1 MDDGPKMGRL
11 LAWYD
16 ANKRNLPWRVKPPNP
31 YHILLSEIMLQQTQV
46 ETMLPFYERFL
57 TRFPTLKSLA
67 KASIE
72 EVLMLWSGLGYYSRA
87 RNLHA
92 SAQKIIFELNG
103 KFPDTKE
110 SLLELPGVGEYT
122 ASAVASIA
130 FEKAVGLVDGN
141 VIRVLTRLFALK
153 GDPKAKLLKKK
164 LWKLANKLVIQW
176 GGGQGP
182 ALPGCEANS
191 KSLRSKKKP
200 GNFNQSMMELGA
212 TVCLPSAPK
221 CLGCPLRDECLAFEQ
236 KTMEDYPTP
245 QKKKPTQKISVTAA
259 LIQKNGFYLLA
270 KRNGKK
276 HLQSMWEFPRFD
288 LEIGLGV
295 QQQKV
300 FPIIHHSIMN
310 QRFYVTPIL
319 CCYQKGEPK
328 KNDIYVDYQ
337 WIKPGELKNFPTSSL
352 NHKICSIIS

>member
-1 MDDGPKMGRL
+1 MKSTRKL

-16 ANKRNLPWRVKPPNP
+16 ANKRDLPWRVIPPNP

-46 ETMLPFYERFL
+46 ETALPYYERFL
-57 TRFPTLKSLA
+57 TRFPTLQSLA

-72 EVLMLWSGLGYYSRA
+72 EVLTLWSGLGYYSRA

-92 SAQKIIFELNG
+92 CAQKIIFEMDE
-103 KFPDTKE
+103 KFPDTKDT
-110 SLLELPGVGEYT
+110 LLELPGVGEYT

-130 FEKAVGLVDGN
+130 FGRPVGLVDGN
-141 VIRVLTRLFALK
+141 VIRVLTRFFALK
-153 GDPKAKLLKKK
+153 GDPKAKPLKEK
-164 LWKLANKLVIQW
+164 LWKLANELVF
-176 GGGQGP
+176 
-182 ALPGCEANS
+182 
-191 KSLRSKKKP
+191 KTRS
-200 GNFNQSMMELGA
+200 GDFNQAMMELGA
-212 TVCLPSAPK
+212 IVCLSSAPK
-221 CLGCPLRDECLAFEQ
+221 CLNCPLRCECLAFKQ
-236 KTMEDYPTP
+236 KAMEDYPTP

>member
-1 MDDGPKMGRL
+1 MS
-11 LAWYD
+11 
-16 ANKRNLPWRVKPPNP
+16 PNP

-46 ETMLPFYERFL
+46 ETALPYYERFL
-57 TRFPTLKSLA
+57 TRFPTLQSLA

-72 EVLMLWSGLGYYSRA
+72 EVLTLWSGLGYYSRA

-92 SAQKIIFELNG
+92 CAQKIIFELDG
-103 KFPDTKE
+103 KFPDMKE

-130 FEKAVGLVDGN
+130 FGRPVGLVDGN
-141 VIRVLTRLFALK
+141 VIRVLTRFFALK
-153 GDPKAKLLKKK
+153 GDPKAKPLKEK
-164 LWKLANKLVIQW
+164 LWKLVNELVF
-176 GGGQGP
+176 
-182 ALPGCEANS
+182 
-191 KSLRSKKKP
+191 KTRS
-200 GNFNQSMMELGA
+200 GDFNQAMMELGA
-212 TVCLPSAPK
+212 IVCLSSTPK
-221 CLGCPLRDECLAFEQ
+221 CLSCPLRYECLAFEK

-245 QKKKPTQKISVTAA
+245 QKKKPMQKVSVTTA

-288 LEIGLGV
+288 LKIGLGV

-310 QRFYVTPIL
+310 QRFCVTPIL